1 MDAKLRVAS
10 VFEDRDTKVGGI
22 VWVQRAF
29 LVMAALWLV
38 VQGHLGSFFGRWDE
52 SHLAGNICWLLIFYC
67 LARTLLDWGLTSLRL
82 HRLSSDALF
91 LAAVILG
98 MEVAWRALAGP
109 MDMVGTAGF
118 IAFIMQPFAVVAG
131 MATLHRRAFT
141 TP

>member
-1 MDAKLRVAS
+1 M
-10 VFEDRDTKVGGI
+10 FEDRDTNVGGV

-38 VQGHLGSFFGRWDE
+38 VQGHLGSFLGAWDE

-82 HRLSSDALF
+82 HRISTDALF

-98 MEVAWRALAGP
+98 LEVAWQAIAGP
-109 MDMVGTAGF
+109 TGMATTAGF
-118 IAFIMQPFAVVAG
+118 AIFVMQPVLVVMG
-131 MATLHRRAFT
+131 MASLHRQAFT